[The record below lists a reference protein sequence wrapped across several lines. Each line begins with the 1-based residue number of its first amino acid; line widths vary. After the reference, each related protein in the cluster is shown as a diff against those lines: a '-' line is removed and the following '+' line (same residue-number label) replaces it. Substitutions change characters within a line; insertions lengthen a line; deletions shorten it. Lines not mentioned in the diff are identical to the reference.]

1 MEKIF
6 HDILNAG
13 IALFRA
19 GEDSVN
25 NAVKEVQRT
34 FDELKSKG
42 AADNSEAAVKL
53 RKTLDDI
60 VAQANELNTKAGTA
74 YTDTLNQLQGLYS
87 QATAEIQKIVP
98 EERIN
103 EVKDK
108 IEELQKVIKQ
118 RIDEIS
124 GQGGAS
130 GTSSSAGT
138 GSTGPSA

>member
-1 MEKIF
+1 MDKIF

-42 AADNSEAAVKL
+42 EADNSEAAVKL

-60 VAQANELNTKAGTA
+60 VSQANDLNNKAGQA
-74 YTDTLNQLQGLYS
+74 YGDALNQLQGLYT
-87 QATAEIQKIVP
+87 QASEEIKKIIP
-98 EERIN
+98 EDRVN

-118 RIDEIS
+118 RIDEL
-124 GQGGAS
+124 GGTAK
-130 GTSSSAGT
+130 GTTST
-138 GSTGPSA
+138 GSSTTGPSA

>member
-1 MEKIF
+1 MEKVL

-34 FDELKSKG
+34 FDELKQKG
-42 AADNSEAAVKL
+42 AADTSDAAVKL

-60 VAQANELNTKAGTA
+60 VTQANELNSKAGTA
-74 YTDTLNQLQGLYS
+74 YQDSLKQIEGLYAN
-87 QATAEIQKIVP
+87 ATEQIKALVP
-98 EERIN
+98 EDRIN

-108 IEELQKVIKQ
+108 IEELNKVIREKVGG
-118 RIDEIS
+118 S
-124 GQGGAS
+124 SGGA
-130 GTSSSAGT
+130 
-138 GSTGPSA
+138 TGPTA